1 MKNNIYSIIFYPIS
15 HWHSKSLRLCFAC
28 WPHCQSVLAGRIY
41 PTHTKK
47 SLFFVGIPTC
57 LPLRRNG
64 RGTSSDVL
72 VFG

>member
-1 MKNNIYSIIFYPIS
+1 MNSQYHIDTPKHADYP
-15 HWHSKSLRLCFAC
+15 LPAGR
-28 WPHCQSVLAGRIY
+28 HCQSVLAGRIY

-57 LPLRRNG
+57 PSLRRNG

-72 VFG
+72 IFG